1 MRALVVLNAG
11 GKEIAE
17 TGAMDVRDRVAA
29 AFAAAGINAAVK
41 LVRGPELAR
50 TVHEA
55 LSPAAGSGAA
65 PDVIVVG
72 GGDGSL
78 GTAAGHLVGSEVA
91 LGVLPLGTLNHFA
104 RDLGLPLE
112 LEDAVRTIAS
122 GYTRHVDVADVNGNI
137 FINNS
142 SIGLYPYMLSS
153 RDRQRRRFGLGK
165 WAAMI
170 LAFCRAMLRF
180 PIHRL
185 YIRALNET
193 KPRRTPCVLIANNLY
208 NLDAVSFGARSALDQ
223 GELGVYVAVSRSR
236 LRFLILTI
244 KAIAGRLSQEHDF
257 ELFRVAQIEIRS
269 RAKRLRVAIDGEL
282 KTMRPPLHYR
292 IRPRALRVI
301 VPPPANP
308 AP

>member
-17 TGAMDVRDRVAA
+17 TGTADIRDRVAA
-29 AFAAAGINAAVK
+29 AFAAAGIDAVVK

-50 TVHEA
+50 TIHEA
-55 LSPAAGSGAA
+55 LSPATGSGAP
-65 PDVIVVG
+65 PDAVVVG
-72 GGDGSL
+72 GGDGSI
-78 GTAAGHLVGSEVA
+78 GTAAGHLVDSEIA

-112 LEDAVRTIAS
+112 LDDAVRTIAS
-122 GYTRHVDVADVNGNI
+122 GHTRYVDVADVNGII

-153 RDRQRRRFGLGK
+153 RDRQRRRFALGK

-170 LAFCRAMLRF
+170 LAFGRAMLRF
-180 PIHRL
+180 PVHRL
-185 YIRALNET
+185 YIRVLNET
-193 KPRRTPCVLIANNLY
+193 QPRRTPCVLIANNLY
-208 NLDAVSFGARSALDQ
+208 NLDAVSFGARSALNR
-223 GELGVYVAVSRSR
+223 GELGVYVAASRRR
-236 LRFLILTI
+236 LHFLVLTV
-244 KAIAGRLSQEHDF
+244 KAIAGRLSQKRDL
-257 ELFRVAQIEIRS
+257 ELFRVAQVEIRS
-269 RAKRLRVAIDGEL
+269 HAKRLHVAIDGEL
-282 KTMRPPLHYR
+282 KTMRPPLRYR

-308 AP
+308 TS